1 MDSGLII
8 SIKSKITEAIA
19 GIAASAD
26 HLPGIV
32 TIQDVRNFQILYMS
46 QSGLKIFNTSL
57 EELKGLTRE
66 EYEKRYFKADDSYFY
81 TPKIRQLIEDNDDQ
95 KSISFF
101 QQVKVFSKEMWSWHI
116 SSMRILMRA
125 DDGSPLLAITNSF
138 PLESFCHI
146 STKLDKFLKED
157 RFVRMHYQD
166 FWKLGKREKEVL
178 RLLALGK
185 SSTETAEQL
194 FISTATVETHR
205 KNIKRKL
212 GTNSFFELCEYARAF
227 DMI

>member
-1 MDSGLII
+1 MSNGLII
-8 SIKSKITEAIA
+8 SIKSKISEAIST
-19 GIAASAD
+19 IADIAD
-26 HLPGIV
+26 QLPGIV
-32 TIQDVRNFQILYMS
+32 MIQDIRDFRVLYMS
-46 QSGLKIFNTSL
+46 QPGLKLFNTNL
-57 EELKGLTRE
+57 EELKSLTSE
-66 EYEKRYFKADDSYFY
+66 EFYQKYFNPDDSGFY

-101 QQVKVFSKEMWSWHI
+101 QQVKIFSKDMWSWHI
-116 SSMRILMRA
+116 SSMRILLRA
-125 DDGSPLLAITNSF
+125 EDGSPILAITNSF
-138 PLESFCHI
+138 PLETFCHI

-212 GTNSFFELCEYARAF
+212 GTNSFYELCEYARAF